1 MSRRRTT
8 DEERDLFRTAL
19 TGPGSVKKPRAAK
32 PPTRKAY
39 PASVSSGLDGRT
51 GDRLDRGI
59 LTPDVKLDLH
69 GMTEAAAHR
78 ALTMFVHKAQ
88 ECDARLLLVVTGKG
102 APAAGGPFDLGL
114 AGRRRGVL
122 KAMVPRW
129 LCEPPLAQQIAD
141 IRTAHRRH
149 GGEGALYVYLRKSNS

>member
-8 DEERDLFRTAL
+8 DEERNLFQTAL
-19 TGPGSVKKPRAAK
+19 TGPGPVKKSRAAK
-32 PPTRKAY
+32 PPARKAH
-39 PASVSSGLDGRT
+39 PAPVTSGLDGHSS
-51 GDRLDRGI
+51 DRLDRGM
-59 LTPDVKLDLH
+59 LTPDAKLDLH

-78 ALTMFVHKAQ
+78 ALTMFIHKAQ
-88 ECDARLLLVVTGKG
+88 GRGARLLLVVTGKG
-102 APAAGGPFDLGL
+102 APAADGPFDLGL

-129 LCEPPLAQQIAD
+129 LCEPPLAQLIAD
-141 IRTAHRRH
+141 RRAAHRRH